1 MHENFFTMADLFRQ
15 LGLPSDAQAIDMFIR
30 QHQGVCRQHTL
41 VAAPLWNDSQR
52 QFLKEAIAQDS
63 DWAIVAEKLTSQLSQ

>member
-1 MHENFFTMADLFRQ
+1 MHGNFFTMPDLFRQ
-15 LGLPSDAQAIDMFIR
+15 LGLPADNDAIERFIR

-52 QFLKEAIAQDS
+52 ELLKEAIAQDA
-63 DWAIVAEKLTSQLSQ
+63 DWAIVAEKLTGLLSA

>member
-1 MHENFFTMADLFRQ
+1 MHENFFTMTDLFRQ
-15 LGLPSDAQAIDMFIR
+15 LGLPSDAQAIETFIR

-63 DWAIVAEKLTSQLSQ
+63 DWAIVADKLTSQLSQ

>member
-1 MHENFFTMADLFRQ
+1 VHENFFTMADLFRQ
-15 LGLPSDAQAIDMFIR
+15 LGLPSDAQAIDAFIR

>member
-1 MHENFFTMADLFRQ
+1 VHENFFTMADLFRQ
-15 LGLPSDAQAIDMFIR
+15 LGLPSEAQAIDKFIR